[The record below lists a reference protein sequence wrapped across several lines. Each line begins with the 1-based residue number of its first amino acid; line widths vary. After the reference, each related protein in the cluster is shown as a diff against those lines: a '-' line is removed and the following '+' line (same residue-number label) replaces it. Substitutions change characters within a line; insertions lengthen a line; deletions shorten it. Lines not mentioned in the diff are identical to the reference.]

1 VTVAATKAAAE
12 AATKVAA
19 EAATV
24 AEAVTVEATK
34 VAAATKAAETE
45 AATKEAIQVATKVI
59 RTAAA
64 HGPSAKRLP
73 IGHAAETTVPTRS
86 TAVQATRRSAGPTA
100 SHV

>member
-1 VTVAATKAAAE
+1 VAEATKVVAAEATVAEAVTAEATKVAETVAATKAAE
-12 AATKVAA
+12 
-19 EAATV
+19 TV
-24 AEAVTVEATK
+24 
-34 VAAATKAAETE
+34 